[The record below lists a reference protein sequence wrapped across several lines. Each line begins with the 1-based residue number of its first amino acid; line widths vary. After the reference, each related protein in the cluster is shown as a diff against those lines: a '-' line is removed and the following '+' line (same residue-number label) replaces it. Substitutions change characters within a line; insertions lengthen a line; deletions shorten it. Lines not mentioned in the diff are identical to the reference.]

1 MCGALKPRF
10 ILHLDV
16 EIITNALTLWG
27 IFGRRKEIHD
37 MIMELHKQGYLD
49 KNIAKILNDRNILTP
64 RNRVWFAKNV
74 WAARNYI
81 RSRENR
87 ATETS
92 WKITKVFCE
101 TPDNV

>member
-1 MCGALKPRF
+1 
-10 ILHLDV
+10 V
-16 EIITNALTLWG
+16 EITTNALTLWG
-27 IFGRRKEIHD
+27 IFGKRKEIHD

>member
-1 MCGALKPRF
+1 M
-10 ILHLDV
+10 
-16 EIITNALTLWG
+16 EITTNALTLWG
-27 IFGRRKEIHD
+27 IFGKRKEIHD

-64 RNRVWFAKNV
+64 RYRVWFAKNV